1 MALLRCP
8 AWLALLATVLSASW
22 AAAPKQLTIV
32 KLALQQYEDGPP
44 LDRRFAFPTGDTVF
58 FSFQIQGYQVS
69 SDSNIDL
76 RVRIDAADPE
86 AVPIVKTIERAI
98 STQLSAQDKNWMPI
112 VRDSVQLPP
121 LALPGTY
128 RVRIVVEDALSKQE
142 AKTEIS
148 FAVQG
153 KRVEPS
159 ETLVAR
165 SFRFLRGEEDRDQL
179 IQAVYRPGDSV
190 WARFEITGFRYGANN
205 RVDVSYGVALAGP
218 DGKTLFSA
226 AQAAVEQDESFYPKR
241 YVPGVLSFNLDK
253 KIKPGEYTV
262 ILTLRDQIGAQT
274 GESCH
279 SFRVE

>member
-1 MALLRCP
+1 M
-8 AWLALLATVLSASW
+8 LSAFW
-22 AAAPKQLTIV
+22 APAPKQLAIV
-32 KLALQQYEDGPP
+32 RPALAQYEDGPP
-44 LDRRFAFPTGDTVF
+44 LDHGFAFPTGDTVF

-69 SDSNIDL
+69 SDSTIDL

-86 AVPIVKTIERAI
+86 SVPVVKPFERAI
-98 STQLSAQDKNWMPI
+98 STKLSSQDKNWMPI

-128 RVRIVVEDALSKQE
+128 HIRVVVNDALSKQE
-142 AKTEIS
+142 AKTEIG

-159 ETLVAR
+159 ETLIAR
-165 SFRFLRGEEDRDQL
+165 DFRFLRGEEDRDQL

-205 RVDVSYGVALAGP
+205 RVDVNYGVSLAGP
-218 DGKTLFSA
+218 DGNTLFSQPEA
-226 AQAAVEQDESFYPKR
+226 AEEQGESFYPKR
-241 YVPGVLSFNLDK
+241 YVPGALSLNLDK

-262 ILTLRDQIGAQT
+262 ILTLRDQIGTQT
-274 GESCH
+274 DESRH
-279 SFRVE
+279 TFRVE